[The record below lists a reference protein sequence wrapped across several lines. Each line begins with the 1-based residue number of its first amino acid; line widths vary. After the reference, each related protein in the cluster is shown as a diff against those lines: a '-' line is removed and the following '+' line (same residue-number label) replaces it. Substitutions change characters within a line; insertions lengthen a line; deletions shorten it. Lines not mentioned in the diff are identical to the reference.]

1 MRKQISCLF
10 LNDRKFGY
18 PLYLEGFCVLG
29 CYSKEKDMKIKGK
42 ILPNLKNLYFL
53 KKSPPAWDQ
62 KSADHH

>member
-1 MRKQISCLF
+1 MIENLDIRYIWKDFVCSAATP
-10 LNDRKFGY
+10 KA
-18 PLYLEGFCVLG
+18 
-29 CYSKEKDMKIKGK
+29 KDMKIKGK